1 MANGMFW
8 STSNGDGM
16 GENTASVKIPPL
28 SISGMLSQLL
38 SLYSSK
44 LFCSHCLTKKKEQH
58 KNPCIPCSIGEF

>member
-1 MANGMFW
+1 MANGMFL

-16 GENTASVKIPPL
+16 GKNTGSVKIPPF
-28 SISGMLSQLL
+28 SVSGMLIQLL

-44 LFCSHCLTKKKEQH
+44 LFCSHCLTKREQH